1 MKIIINGRK
10 YDTETARAVGD
21 ACSTV
26 GPLDHEFWV
35 ELLYRKTTGEFFL
48 HGRGGPTSR
57 YAIPEGNG
65 WSGGEWIVPLTM
77 DEAMTWAEKHLE
89 VDAYEALFGVVEE

>member
-1 MKIIINGRK
+1 MRSIINGRK

-21 ACSTV
+21 ACSTA

-35 ELLYRKTTGEFFL
+35 EILYRKTTGEFFL
-48 HGRGGPTSR
+48 HGRGGPASI
-57 YAIPEGNG
+57 YAQAEADG
-65 WSGGEWIVPLTM
+65 WSGGERILPLTL
-77 DEAMTWAEKHLE
+77 EEVMTWAERHLE